1 MTSTEQPFDLSMPG
15 VDPHWFDDYRRACSE
30 LSLLYATAFNCM
42 EVELGEAA
50 ALALAPVLLPRV
62 VAAAEQEA
70 GFLAQQREQRRLQQ
84 LAEEQWQA
92 NPPAPVMAA
101 RAENPW

>member
-1 MTSTEQPFDLSMPG
+1 MSSSEQPLDLSMPG

-30 LSLLYATAFNCM
+30 LSLLYATAFNSM
-42 EVELGEAA
+42 EVELGAEV

-70 GFLAQQREQRRLQQ
+70 VFLAHQREQQRLQQ
-84 LAEEQWQA
+84 LEQEQWQV
-92 NPPAPVMAA
+92 NLPAPVVAA